1 MPAVNSS
8 AWTDPDRFLTDPDDV
23 AAVLRDPHFTVSQL
37 TAHLDEIVARGGPRF
52 PHLEAMARH
61 AFAFQSGEPHL
72 AARRATAPFFAAPA
86 LAAWTPVA
94 ERAIA
99 AALAS
104 LETSRSPDLMRDYC
118 EAAFLDFIRA
128 FCGCP
133 GGADDRVLDLIRL
146 ANETTRPM
154 LSLKALGRIDAA
166 LGELLDYL
174 STAPVPGLEPGLVS
188 FPAFL
193 GHRADRLADPE
204 AAPYIAL
211 SALVGSH
218 TVAQSLALALHGMLL
233 GDLGAWQAAARPG
246 WTDTGLDRAISLY
259 PSTLTLV
266 RIAGDGARIG
276 GCPCHKGEAAVMD
289 VVGANAALRRRV
301 PDGSA
306 HLSFGAGPHKC
317 PGAPLSR
324 MFLARAIPTLA
335 RRFPRLAL
343 HRDGVRFHVTPLVQY
358 PVALPVTRDARS
370 RRLTGRMVEIRDL
383 DEARAIVND
392 DDTWSPPRMEPYLD
406 ALAERSGRDLGL
418 ARLVARNAMFF
429 MSGPRHAAIRRAVAD
444 SLGGNRLACW
454 QPLIA
459 AETRAALTRLASV
472 PAPDLIADYAEPL
485 FRGIAG
491 PVLGLAPADPERFDA
506 LAPILQDV
514 LEPWLPIRELDRL
527 QEVIGE
533 ILAGLGPPA
542 TEGLPGTPLL
552 TRLMEED
559 LPETDPEDLKAL
571 VLVMYGASFNMAH
584 TLGNILH
591 HLLSLPPEDRRG
603 AADPAW
609 IDAELER
616 LISLCA
622 SPKYIYRM
630 ARGPARIGEIEI
642 RTDETL
648 RLQLLSID
656 RGIGTGNLAFGHGLH
671 RCVGAALSKRM
682 LRTALPALFARFPG
696 LALRPQ
702 RHRYFDMTQTVAL
715 ATLPCRLGPSG
726 KDRA

>member
-1 MPAVNSS
+1 MPVVNSS
-8 AWTDPDRFLTDPDDV
+8 AWDSPDRFVTDPDDV
-23 AAVLRDPHFTVSQL
+23 AALLRDPRFTVGQL
-37 TAHLDEIVARGGPRF
+37 ATHLDQIAARGGPRF
-52 PHLEAMARH
+52 PHLAEMARH
-61 AFAFQSGEPHL
+61 AFAFQTGEAHL
-72 AARRATAPFFAAPA
+72 AARRATAAFFAAPA
-86 LAAWTPVA
+86 LTAWAPVA
-94 ERAIA
+94 HRAFARALDRLEA
-99 AALAS
+99 AEA
-104 LETSRSPDLMRDYC
+104 PDLMRDYC
-118 EAAFLDFIRA
+118 EGAFLDFVRA
-128 FCGCP
+128 FAGCP
-133 GGADDRVLDLIRL
+133 GGTDERVLELIRV
-146 ANETTRPM
+146 ANNTTQPM
-154 LSLKALGRIDAA
+154 LSLRTLGRIDAA
-166 LGELLDYL
+166 LGELLGYL
-174 STAPVPGLEPGLVS
+174 STDPMPGVDPSLEG

-193 GHRADRLADPE
+193 ERRKDRLSDPA

-218 TVAQSLALALHGMLL
+218 TVAQSLALALYGLLL
-233 GDLGAWQAAARPG
+233 GDAEHWRAAAEPG
-246 WTDTGLDRAISLY
+246 WTDAALDRMMSLY

-266 RIAGDGARIG
+266 RMAEDDVRIG
-276 GCPCHKGEAAVMD
+276 DCPFHKGEAAVMD
-289 VVGANAALRRRV
+289 VVAANAELRRRV

-306 HLSFGAGPHKC
+306 HLSFGTGPHKC
-317 PGAPLSR
+317 PGAPLSQL
-324 MFLARAIPTLA
+324 FLGRAIPALA
-335 RRFPRLAL
+335 RRFPQLAL

-392 DDTWSPPRMEPYLD
+392 DDTWSPPRMEPYLT
-406 ALAERSGRDLGL
+406 ALADRSGRDLDL

-429 MSGPRHAAIRRAVAD
+429 MSGERHAAIRRAVAD
-444 SLGGNRLACW
+444 SLGGNRLARW
-454 QPLIA
+454 QPLIEAETQAALARLAAA
-459 AETRAALTRLASV
+459 AE
-472 PAPDLIADYAEPL
+472 PDLIADYADPI

-491 PVLGLAPADPERFDA
+491 PVLGISPADPERFDV

-527 QEVIGE
+527 QDVIGE
-533 ILAGLGPPA
+533 ILAGLRPPA
-542 TEGLPGTPLL
+542 TDGLPGTPLL
-552 TRLMEED
+552 TRLMDED
-559 LPETDPEDLKAL
+559 LPDTDETDIKAL

-591 HLLSLPPEDRRG
+591 HLLTLPPEDRKC

-630 ARGPARIGEIEI
+630 ARGPARIGRIEI
-642 RTDETL
+642 RPHETL

-656 RGIGTGNLAFGHGLH
+656 RGVGTGNLAFGHGLH

-696 LALRPQ
+696 LALKPQ
-702 RHRYFDMTQTVAL
+702 RHRYFEMTQTVAL
-715 ATLPCRLGPSG
+715 ATLPCRLGSTG
-726 KDRA
+726 KDRP